1 MRRLSYILWG
11 VWLLGGIILKILG
24 LVSWWVAT
32 SAIWIPLGGAIAFG
46 AIIFLTADIG
56 NYLKR
61 KREEKIPNECGN
73 CLFGKTADLINA
85 SRGEGEEKAQCI
97 GEKVGGA
104 TRGVV
109 CPYYQRQS

>member
-1 MRRLSYILWG
+1 MRRLSYVLWG
-11 VWLLGGIILKILG
+11 VWLLAGIVLKILG
-24 LVSWWVAT
+24 LISWWAAT
-32 SAIWIPLGGAIAFG
+32 SALWIPLGGVISFG

-73 CLFGKTADLINA
+73 CLFGKTTDLINA
-85 SRGEGEEKAQCI
+85 SRKEGEEKALCI
-97 GEKVGGA
+97 GEKLCGA

-109 CPYYQRQS
+109 CQYYTRQQ